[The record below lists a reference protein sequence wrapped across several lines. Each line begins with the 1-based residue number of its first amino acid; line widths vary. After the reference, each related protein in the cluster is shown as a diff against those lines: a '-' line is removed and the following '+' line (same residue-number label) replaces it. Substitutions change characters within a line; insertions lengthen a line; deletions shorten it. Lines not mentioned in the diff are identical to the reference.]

1 MAEENQNG
9 NSEEQ
14 SPLEN
19 CGEVVTTQPTS
30 CEENPNQ
37 AGCQG
42 PGQTPP
48 LPNAEPAEP
57 FLAPYDAIRVG
68 PRELISATR
77 ELNVFNRHLFYDG
90 NNVLNTE
97 NRDILRFATRT
108 LWSWNG
114 AEERFIGGW
123 PFCATSIQ
131 NENFI
136 TNESGKKM
144 WKGSLRIDF
153 RDNPGVAAY
162 SALADYLARERMVI
176 ENSIIPGMKSRKP
189 DSIDN
194 VFAAPQPFFEKEME
208 NIVASTS
215 NVVSIKAE
223 VGYYEEKPDVPEVNL
238 PSLYRSYHSLVT
250 DTHEECLF
258 DDTIQKFTSDSISVM
273 KEANESMKRVFNQYV
288 EIKIGTQQGT
298 KIPDFADEF
307 QMDKYFLEL
316 VSSPSLYDE
325 VQYAQVLDETMNFPS
340 VTPGAGSG
348 ATVNDRY
355 VPSVGENT
363 TSGDPFYGLINNIK
377 DRDQEF
383 FESFP
388 HHEYPLKFEYY
399 NNPEALRFTDIIRS
413 QLFMNNIESQI
424 VNQSKV
430 RSLKDIF
437 SGEKAYSETIG
448 YKISKHNVII
458 TEDENGEEVKEI
470 EEAPLQQFYFMDS
483 NKVLDIEFVDTQVN
497 AGKTY
502 VYRIHSLNLVVGNSI
517 FYDSPTST
525 SFSILQRRAGV
536 ELDYRCYPYMR
547 IIEAPFFEK
556 IVSVM
561 ERPPLAPQASFVPLQ
576 GVDNQMQILLRSN
589 FGERE
594 LEPVKIFPEDQ
605 QIIDRMIESQPP
617 RTDGLLEYQT
627 DSLPEEFQILRIER
641 PPESYNDFA
650 NASFNKTLATRGRV
664 LMFIDDDFEPN
675 KDYYYCFRAIDKI
688 GISNPSHVYKIRT
701 NSYLNGIYLDI
712 RQYEMR
718 PLIDT
723 KFNLSIKRALK
734 IEPAF
739 SQTALSFPN
748 VDDIDTPDFAT
759 SAPAEYNIGPGEDE
773 EQVWG
778 KKFKIRLTSKS
789 SGRKIDV
796 NVTFDKKKRTIEP
809 ISLDPRFGIP
819 DLPTGL
825 LPCGPTELQVYA
837 GNYGGETTINAAE
850 PEPGVTT
857 VGTLPGVF
865 ADTTILIQDPLAGL
879 SITNEMLPTLD
890 PNINPDDLPYSET
903 NRLAEQAQ
911 DMLNQAIGGS
921 SGPVN
926 LGIMQDDDISGGVSV
941 DGAYVL
947 FENPSASPTTA
958 PVQTTYTPVVMTTSR
973 TSPGPSVNVG
983 SNYNRSGY

>member
-9 NSEEQ
+9 NSEEH
-14 SPLEN
+14 SSLEN
-19 CGEVVTTQPTS
+19 CGEVVATESTS

-37 AGCQG
+37 AGCSG
-42 PGQTPP
+42 PGPTPP

-68 PRELISATR
+68 PRELISTTR

-90 NNVLNTE
+90 SSVLNTE
-97 NRDILRFATRT
+97 NMDVLRFVTRM

-114 AEERFIGGW
+114 AEERFIGGLSYGR
-123 PFCATSIQ
+123 TSVQ
-131 NENFI
+131 NERFV

-144 WKGSLRIDF
+144 WQGSLKIELDGEQGLVPF
-153 RDNPGVAAY
+153 T
-162 SALADYLARERMVI
+162 ALAEYLIRERMVI
-176 ENSIIPGMKSRKP
+176 NNPFMPGVSVRKP
-189 DSIDN
+189 DSVDT
-194 VFAAPQPFFEKEME
+194 VFASPQPFFEKEME
-208 NIVASTS
+208 NVVASTS

-238 PSLYRSYHSLVT
+238 PSLYRSYHSLIT

-258 DDTIQKFTSDSISVM
+258 DDTIQKFTSDSIPVM

-316 VSSPSLYDE
+316 VSSPNLYDE
-325 VQYAQVLDETMNFPS
+325 IQYAQVLDETMNFPS
-340 VTPGAGSG
+340 VTPAAGEG

-424 VNQSKV
+424 VNKSNI
-430 RSLKDIF
+430 RSLQDIF

-448 YKISKHNVII
+448 YKISKHNITI
-458 TEDENGEEVKEI
+458 TEDANGEEIREV
-470 EEAPLQQFYFMDS
+470 EEEPLQQFYLMDS

-525 SFSILQRRAGV
+525 SLSMMPARAGL

-594 LEPVKIFPEDQ
+594 LEPIKIFPQDQ
-605 QIIDRMIESQPP
+605 QIIDKMIESQPP

-650 NASFNKTLATRGRV
+650 NAPFNKTLTTRGRV

-712 RQYEMR
+712 KQYEMR

-739 SQTALSFPN
+739 NQTALSFPN
-748 VDDIDTPDFAT
+748 VEDIDTPDFAI
-759 SAPAEYNIGPGEDE
+759 SAPVEYNIGSGEDE
-773 EQVWG
+773 DQVWG

-789 SGRKIDV
+789 SGRKIDI
-796 NVTFDKKKRTIEP
+796 NVTFDKEKKTIEP
-809 ISLDPRFGIP
+809 VSIDPRFGVP
-819 DLPTGL
+819 DLPTPL
-825 LPCGPTELQVYA
+825 LPCGSTEFQVYA
-837 GNYGGETTINAAE
+837 GNYGGETIINEAE
-850 PEPGVTT
+850 PSPGVLPE
-857 VGTLPGVF
+857 TLPGSIVNDTVF
-865 ADTTILIQDPLAGL
+865 TPAFDTGL
-879 SITNEMLPTLD
+879 SITNDMLPTLE
-890 PNINPDDLPYSET
+890 PGLNPSELPYSET

-921 SGPVN
+921 SVPTN

-947 FENPSASPTTA
+947 FENPSSSPTAA
-958 PVQTTYTPVVMTTSR
+958 PVQASYTPTVMTTSR

-983 SNYNRSGY
+983 SNYGRSGY